1 MKRIIILFFLGCTI
15 PLMAQHTDHIQ
26 EAMANYD
33 YETALSL
40 IAQKKSTPH
49 LLLQK
54 GKALRGLGLTTEA
67 LSTYEEIISNDTTN
81 ARAFIEAAECCRA
94 LAKYN
99 QALKYYEYALDLN
112 PENKYVRIQYISLL
126 LTQQKFRDALGESS
140 LMTEKDSSAIVL
152 HLQAQSFEG
161 MGELLPAA
169 GCYYN
174 IQEKYP
180 DDYLAATKLGAL
192 NISGSYFDEAIEAT
206 EKYRQIDSTNI
217 SVNRQNALAY

>member
-99 QALKYYEYALDLN
+99 QALKYYEIGRAH
-112 PENKYVRIQYISLL
+112 V
-126 LTQQKFRDALGESS
+126 
-140 LMTEKDSSAIVL
+140 
-152 HLQAQSFEG
+152 
-161 MGELLPAA
+161 
-169 GCYYN
+169 
-174 IQEKYP
+174 
-180 DDYLAATKLGAL
+180 
-192 NISGSYFDEAIEAT
+192 
-206 EKYRQIDSTNI
+206 
-217 SVNRQNALAY
+217 